1 MNKYDLTGRIAMV
14 TGARRGIGKAIAL
27 RLAKDGAT
35 VAVTDIN
42 KEECET
48 VVKQIE
54 GLGTKGL
61 ALKLDVAEEVEIK
74 EAIKA
79 VNDTF
84 GRIDILVNN
93 AGINIPHGLDGM
105 DTSTID
111 RILAVDLRGVILCT
125 KYLLPIMKA
134 QNYGKIVNIASIS
147 SFVTYN
153 PIFSIYCAAKG
164 GIVSFTKEQAVE
176 LGKYKI
182 NVNAVAPGAIE
193 TALTKSWIAD
203 EKIRTERLA
212 KIPYG
217 RIGQPEDIANAV
229 VFLVSDDS
237 EYITGHTLVVDGGWL
252 AV

>member
-1 MNKYDLTGRIAMV
+1 MNKYDLTGKTAMV

-27 RLAKDGAT
+27 RLAQDGAK

-48 VVKQIE
+48 VVKEIE
-54 GLGTKGL
+54 GLGAVGL
-61 ALKLDVAEEVEIK
+61 ALKLDVIEESEIK
-74 EAIKA
+74 ETIKA
-79 VNDTF
+79 VKDKF

-93 AGINIPHGLDGM
+93 AGINIPHELDGM
-105 DTSTID
+105 DTANID
-111 RILAVDLRGVILCT
+111 QILAVDLRGVILCT
-125 KYLLPIMKA
+125 KYLIPIMKA
-134 QNYGKIVNIASIS
+134 QHYGKIVNIASIS

-164 GIVSFTKEQAVE
+164 GIVSFTKEQATE
-176 LGKYKI
+176 LGKHQI
-182 NVNAVAPGAIE
+182 NVNAIAPGAIE

-203 EKIRTERLA
+203 EKIRAARLT

-217 RIGQPEDIANAV
+217 RIGQPVDIANAV
-229 VFLVSDDS
+229 AFLVSDES